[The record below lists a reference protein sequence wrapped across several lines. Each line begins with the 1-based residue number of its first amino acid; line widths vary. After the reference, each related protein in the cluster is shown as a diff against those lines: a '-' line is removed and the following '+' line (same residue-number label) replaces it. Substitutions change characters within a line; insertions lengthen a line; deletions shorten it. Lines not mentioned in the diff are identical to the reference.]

1 MRGEAVRVVP
11 NYSAV
16 QMISIERGEGGALRM
31 SAAAD
36 PRKGGLALVE

>member
-1 MRGEAVRVVP
+1 VRLVP

-16 QMISIERGEGGALRM
+16 QMIAIERGEHGAVHM

-36 PRKGGLALVE
+36 PRKGGVALVE